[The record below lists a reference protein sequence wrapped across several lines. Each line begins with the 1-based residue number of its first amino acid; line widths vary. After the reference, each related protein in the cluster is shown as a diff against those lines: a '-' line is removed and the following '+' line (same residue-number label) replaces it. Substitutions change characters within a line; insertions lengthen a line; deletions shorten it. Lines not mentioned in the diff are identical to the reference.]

1 MSKGKVKASQIIS
14 HTILDRDTGEVVN
27 RTESRTFT
35 YGKEPDFI
43 KVYLDNIMLLAEIP
57 NWISKVLYELIKS
70 VTYAEKGHFIVVN
83 PAYKRLIAEKLDM
96 KVQTITNAIN
106 TLSKQNILI
115 KKDRG
120 LFLLNPHYFGR
131 GDWKDIA
138 KIRYEI
144 ELTPTG
150 KRITKA
156 EFEKEEE
163 QTKPDLKLIQGG
175 DQ

>member
-1 MSKGKVKASQIIS
+1 MKGKVKASQIITQTVIDS
-14 HTILDRDTGEVVN
+14 ETGEIKQQ
-27 RTESRTFT
+27 TESRTFT

-57 NWISKVLYELIKS
+57 NWISKVLYELIKA
-70 VTYAEKGHFIVVN
+70 VTYAEKGHFIVIN
-83 PAYKRLIAEKLDM
+83 PAYKRLIAENLGM
-96 KVQTITNAIN
+96 KTQSVTNAIN

-115 KKDRG
+115 KRDRG
-120 LFLLNPHYFGR
+120 LYLLNPHYFGR

-138 KIRYEI
+138 RIRYEI

-156 EFEKEEE
+156 EIENEEPT
-163 QTKPDLKLIQGG
+163 TKPELKLVNGKLK
-175 DQ
+175 